1 MSFQEPFDPQNNP
14 DMEFKVVLIG
24 DGFVGKTSIVNRFY
38 SDYFSSNEPPTI
50 AASYL
55 PISMDVGNKKICL
68 NLWDTAGHEKFH
80 CLVPLYARN
89 ADALIVVFD
98 LSNPDTFNGAKEWYS
113 KTLEDVGP
121 IPICVIC
128 ANKLDLVQNGDFS
141 NYETWAKA
149 NGCLFFQTSA
159 LSGDNIQMMFDT
171 IAQKLVTT
179 EMKKIA
185 KNDLSKNQND
195 DKQGCG
201 C

>member
-1 MSFQEPFDPQNNP
+1 MSIPVSFDTLNNP

-24 DGFVGKTSIVNRFY
+24 DGFVGKTSLVNRFY

-55 PISMDVGNKKICL
+55 PLSMDINGKKICL

-98 LSNPDTFNGAKEWYS
+98 LSNLDTFNGAKEWYS
-113 KTLEDVGP
+113 KTIEDIGVV
-121 IPICVIC
+121 PICALC
-128 ANKLDLVQNGDFS
+128 ANKLDLYENGDFS
-141 NYETWAKA
+141 DFQTWAKA
-149 NGCLFFQTSA
+149 NSCIFYKTSA
-159 LSGDNIQMMFDT
+159 LTGDNVKSMFES
-171 IAQKLVTT
+171 IAQKLVSL
-179 EMKKIA
+179 ELKKQA
-185 KNDLSKNQND
+185 KTNLNPSKEGSG
-195 DKQGCG
+195 GCS

>member
-1 MSFQEPFDPQNNP
+1 MSIQDSFDSQSNP

-24 DGFVGKTSIVNRFY
+24 DGFVGKTSLVNRFY

-55 PISMDVGNKKICL
+55 PISMEINNKKICL

-98 LSNPDTFNGAKEWYS
+98 LSNLETYNGAKEWY
-113 KTLEDVGP
+113 TNTIEDIGRVP
-121 IPICVIC
+121 VCVLC
-128 ANKLDLVQNGDFS
+128 ANKLDLFQNNDFS
-141 NYETWAKA
+141 DFETWSKE
-149 NGCLFFQTSA
+149 NNCLFYKTSA
-159 LSGDNIQMMFDT
+159 LNGENVHEMFES
-171 IAQKLVTT
+171 IAQKLVSF
-179 EMKKIA
+179 ELKKQV
-185 KNDLSKNQND
+185 KNNLNHSNKE
-195 DKQGCG
+195 KSGCR